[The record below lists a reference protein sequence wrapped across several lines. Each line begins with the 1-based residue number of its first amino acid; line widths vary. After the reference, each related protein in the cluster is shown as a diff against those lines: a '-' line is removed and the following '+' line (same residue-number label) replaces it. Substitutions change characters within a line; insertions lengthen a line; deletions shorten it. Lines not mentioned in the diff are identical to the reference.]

1 VSILKKNTIRAIAL
15 VLGLSLFSFVG
26 CKTDNTDPNTPN
38 QENNNQIQNNENV
51 DMNGD
56 NM

>member
-1 VSILKKNTIRAIAL
+1 MKKNTIRAIAL

-26 CKTDNTDPNTPN
+26 CKTIDTDPNTPN
-38 QENNNQIQNNENV
+38 QENNNEIQDNENI
-51 DMNGD
+51 DMNGN